1 MQHRSPGTL
10 FLTPPPPA
18 LCLIPQGSTR
28 ICFKIATRGLLGLKN
43 ALLTATRG
51 TGIMNTLFD
60 KYQPVAGEISM
71 RDLGSLVAFETG
83 QVTSYALESA
93 QERGTMF
100 VKPGEWARGA
110 TSV

>member
-1 MQHRSPGTL
+1 
-10 FLTPPPPA
+10 
-18 LCLIPQGSTR
+18 
-28 ICFKIATRGLLGLKN
+28 
-43 ALLTATRG
+43 
-51 TGIMNTLFD
+51 
-60 KYQPVAGEISM
+60 VAGEISM